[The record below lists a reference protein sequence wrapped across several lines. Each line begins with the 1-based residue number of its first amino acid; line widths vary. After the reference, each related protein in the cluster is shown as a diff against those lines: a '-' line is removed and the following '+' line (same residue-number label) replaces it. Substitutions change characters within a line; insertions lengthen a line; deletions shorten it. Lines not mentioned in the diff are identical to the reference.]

1 MPRITSHNVLNMVL
15 KVRINIILLQ
25 CVNKCKRKRRRPGI
39 RRPTCRY
46 NSEVFERQAVLAEYF
61 SHSWSMEKLY
71 ILRRDKIAL
80 TSETRLR
87 QTARTD
93 FGFRRIHRTRT
104 NIGFSSKASS
114 PRILWKYFLLLLGD
128 FLFNA
133 RSISFCLLLFSLLSL
148 ISRTLLD
155 LPL

>member
-1 MPRITSHNVLNMVL
+1 ML
-15 KVRINIILLQ
+15 IN
-25 CVNKCKRKRRRPGI
+25 RRLEI
-39 RRPTCRY
+39 RRLTCRY
-46 NSEVFERQAVLAEYF
+46 NLQVLGKT
-61 SHSWSMEKLY
+61 SSQWNSRSGSSSGGSMEKLY
-71 ILRRDKIAL
+71 ILQRDEIAL

-87 QTARTD
+87 QTARKD

-104 NIGFSSKASS
+104 NIGFPSKASS

-133 RSISFCLLLFSLLSL
+133 PSVSLSLPRFLLLSSLLSL
-148 ISRTLLD
+148 SRFLLD